1 MIKDKFEEYSKRFEG
16 ELREDKF
23 KFDFFD
29 RLVVMWTLLTRIPLP
44 KRFWPKVMPNGA
56 RTLTLAP
63 IVGGILGFIT
73 GVVITF
79 VNIMGIG
86 QIGSVWIGAA
96 FYAMAGWALHLDG
109 WGDLWD
115 GIGSGRRGEELRSVM
130 KDSRLGSFGAI
141 SLILAFG
148 LWTGLLL
155 ALGQHQEALALMT
168 AGAVWRFGSCTAAFR
183 GRYPWES
190 GMGKGYVDGFGGYE
204 MFLSAISVLLFL
216 PFAPMEW
223 ILSVVLVFVTSY
235 GAASHMNG
243 RLGGVNGD
251 VLGACAVAGELI
263 TLMVFAL

>member
-44 KRFWPKVMPNGA
+44 KKFWPKIMPDRA
-56 RTLTLAP
+56 RTLTIAP
-63 IVGGILGFIT
+63 IVGGILGFLT

-96 FYAMAGWALHLDG
+96 FYAAVGWSLHLDG

-155 ALGQHQEALALMT
+155 ALGPHQEALALMT
-168 AGAVWRFGSCTAAFR
+168 AGAVGRFGSCTAAFY
-183 GRYPWES
+183 GKYPWES
-190 GMGKGYVDGFGGYE
+190 GMGKGAVDDFGGYE
-204 MFLSAISVLLFL
+204 LFLSAISVLVFL

-223 ILSVVLVFVTSY
+223 ILSVLLVFTASY
-235 GAASHMNG
+235 GAASQMNK

-251 VLGACAVAGELI
+251 VLGAAAVAGELI